1 MLVSRSCRTRG
12 IAITRTP
19 ILDFLAPRLLGQSFP
34 AQAFA
39 QNQKSPPCPNFL
51 RKQSTLHAAVAQT
64 HPLSILDTALTVDH
78 NAFNESLH
86 RISIACSARD
96 ALGVWRECSSLESQG
111 LSNLIGMSFRE
122 QTARMLVAKCKGT
135 SLKTRWAEDERNA
148 IEELAFF
155 AAMSG
160 FSEAFRQLMLRCLKI
175 RDADAA
181 LKLYARYCER
191 LARYESSLQVCDKD
205 TSDEPP
211 GHGSPLVS
219 DLGLSIPEKMF
230 TGSVVNPSL
239 IIATVVIA
247 HALKDSF
254 HGALHAALQQPQI
267 RVLPQHIKT
276 VINEVGSCNDV
287 EGKAIDYVEAISAAS
302 LAQRTESL
310 KAHARHLAEQRRMGR
325 LQQLA
330 DSMLA
335 GVNGPLQ
342 WAAPDEAS
350 VSYERPVVMTDRVW
364 AYLLRA
370 FVNIQRD
377 DLAEALWVKIANTTN
392 FGSGVVMWN
401 ALLEGYRETEQLDML
416 LSTWQAMLGNG
427 VEPDSNSYAS
437 KIICLFGW
445 KKRRQALESFD
456 EFKKKSLKDKD
467 SLHVYNAVLNGLL
480 LQDEGVNLATTVL
493 DEMTAKGPKPDT
505 ISYNIFLKYY
515 GRKGDMAKIVSI
527 ISKLV
532 NSGATPDVVTF
543 TTILSTMLRAGI
555 SDATHRL
562 EQVMKTMGIELN
574 VATYSAIID
583 AQVRSGTYAGIQT
596 AWELLQKMESNVSAP
611 PNEITYTSFLAGV
624 HRSKELSTEQIT
636 SVVQDITRKMETRGV
651 RIKRGAYHILMK
663 ACLENPSPDGLNH
676 FMGYYNTMKRKH
688 IAFSHDTWFVIL
700 RGLLAR
706 DEWALASEMVDEM
719 LSSNFYPMW
728 GVKEM
733 MVKILNWR
741 ARNKLS

>member
-12 IAITRTP
+12 IAIIRTP

-39 QNQKSPPCPNFL
+39 QNRKSPPCPNFL

-64 HPLSILDTALTVDH
+64 HPLSILDTALNVDH
-78 NAFNESLH
+78 NAVNESLH

-96 ALGVWRECSSLESQG
+96 ALGVWRECTSLESQG

-160 FSEAFRQLMLRCLKI
+160 FSEAFRQLMLRCLKK

-211 GHGSPLVS
+211 GHGSPLDS

-287 EGKAIDYVEAISAAS
+287 EGKALDYVEAISAAS
-302 LAQRTESL
+302 LAHRTESL

-335 GVNGPLQ
+335 GLNGPLQ

-515 GRKGDMAKIVSI
+515 GRKGDMAKIVST

-543 TTILSTMLRAGI
+543 TTILSTMLKAGI

-596 AWELLQKMESNVSAP
+596 AWELLQKMESNVSTP

-624 HRSKELSTEQIT
+624 HRSKELSNEQIT

-676 FMGYYNTMKRKH
+676 FMGYYNTMKRKR

-700 RGLLAR
+700 RGLLHR